1 MGYIPEYNTHKMLD
15 QFLINFTIVLQALI
29 DTKFIYD
36 DDGDEGNISDSGIF
50 KASKFGRCFSHG
62 DLTFPAPG
70 KIFSEC
76 DNFAFVINRQLL
88 QKPHRRK
95 QQIYNF

>member
-50 KASKFGRCFSHG
+50 KASKFGRCFFTWRPH
-62 DLTFPAPG
+62 
-70 KIFSEC
+70 FSSTRE
-76 DNFAFVINRQLL
+76 NFS
-88 QKPHRRK
+88 
-95 QQIYNF
+95 